1 MSSIQYAGDVTVA
14 IQVSNIDASIAWYQ
28 DVLSLD
34 LLYKVDEI
42 GWCELATKTE
52 GLQIGLSQVENAKGS
67 AGCVPTFGVVD
78 IDAARS
84 LMESKDV
91 RFDGPTQ
98 TIDGL
103 VKLAT
108 FFDPDSNP
116 FMLAQSLQ
124 TGGC

>member
-1 MSSIQYAGDVTVA
+1 MASIEYDSTVTLA
-14 IQVSNIDASIAWYQ
+14 IQVSDIDASIAWYTS
-28 DVLSLD
+28 VLGLE
-34 LLYKVDEI
+34 LMYKVDEI
-42 GWCELATKTE
+42 GWCEMSTATK

-67 AGCVPTFGVVD
+67 HGCVPTLGIVD
-78 IDAARS
+78 IDAARAA
-84 LMESKDV
+84 MEAEDV

-108 FFDPDSNP
+108 FFDPDGNP

-124 TGGC
+124 ECGN

>member
-28 DVLSLD
+28 DVLGLN

-67 AGCVPTFGVVD
+67 VGCVPTFGVVD

-84 LMESKDV
+84 LMESNDV